1 MMKGGRRE
9 EGDIRRV
16 KGVAIERR
24 RSGVDERDAV
34 TVVAS
39 VSQDGVALN

>member
-1 MMKGGRRE
+1 GDRIFVCVARQDKKGK
-9 EGDIRRV
+9 RV
-16 KGVAIERR
+16 
-24 RSGVDERDAV
+24 DAV